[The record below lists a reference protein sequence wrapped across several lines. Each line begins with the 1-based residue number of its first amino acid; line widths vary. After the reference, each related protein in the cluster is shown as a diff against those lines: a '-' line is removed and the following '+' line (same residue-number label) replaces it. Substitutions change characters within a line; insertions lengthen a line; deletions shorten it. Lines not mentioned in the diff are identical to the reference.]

1 MLTAKQAADHT
12 GKSKAAILKAI
23 KTGRLSASKDGLGEW
38 QVDPSELFRVYQSV
52 PTGSVISAPAHP
64 LEHTGLAAELAAVR
78 DKLTT
83 LEQERQR
90 ERHQHEATI
99 DDLRH
104 RLDAEAEERRRL
116 TALLTDQRP
125 KPDPLPQPSPRPA
138 EGRWGRAW
146 SILRGKA

>member
-23 KTGRLSASKDGLGEW
+23 KTGRLSASKGGVGEW
-38 QVDPSELFRVYQSV
+38 QIDPSELFRVYQSA
-52 PTGSVISAPAHP
+52 PTEAANSAPAYTP
-64 LEHTGLAAELAAVR
+64 EHSGLAAELAAMQ

-83 LEQERQR
+83 LEAERQR

-99 DDLRH
+99 DDLRR
-104 RLDAEAEERRRL
+104 RLDAEGEERRKL
-116 TALLTDQRP
+116 TALLTDQR
-125 KPDPLPQPSPRPA
+125 KPEPVALAPQKPV
-138 EGRWGRAW
+138 EGRLSRAW